1 MVFSRPNGGDPEKIL
16 ARLTKIPFSQ
26 IIERMSRSMR
36 VTEKIDISDKE
47 ELSGKITDFLHF
59 ANRTLPQLRELK
71 HKLEALM
78 T

>member
-1 MVFSRPNGGDPEKIL
+1 MKG
-16 ARLTKIPFSQ
+16 
-26 IIERMSRSMR
+26 SMR
-36 VTEKIDISDKE
+36 ITEKIDISDKE
-47 ELSGKITDFLHF
+47 ELSGKITEFLHF